1 MSNVTIEFL
10 KDSVQKAYNNGF
22 KDGMETSMHYYLVK
36 VKGYSNDWVDFI
48 VKTDSK
54 KKAIDLTY
62 KQVVSEY
69 SPDYMRSRLYEPYH
83 KKDIT
88 ALRVDKL
95 MFNEDGIT
103 DLYPI
108 D

>member
-1 MSNVTIEFL
+1 MGNVTTEFL

-22 KDGMETSMHYYLVK
+22 KDGMETSTHYYLVK
-36 VKGYSNDWVDFI
+36 VKEYSNDFVDFI
-48 VKTDSK
+48 VKADSK
-54 KKAIDLTY
+54 KKAIDVAY
-62 KQVVSEY
+62 KEVVRMY
-69 SPDYMRSRLYEPYH
+69 PPDYMKSRLYEPYH
-83 KKDIT
+83 KKDIS
-88 ALRVDKL
+88 ALRIDKL